1 MIKQDKQ
8 DYKPNFTQVKQ
19 AERDKGSVVFVVV
32 VVYLCVSDFLQLI
45 FSASHKN

>member
-19 AERDKGSVVFVVV
+19 TERDKGSVVFVV
-32 VVYLCVSDFLQLI
+32 VVYLCVSDFLQLL
-45 FSASHKN
+45 FRASHKN